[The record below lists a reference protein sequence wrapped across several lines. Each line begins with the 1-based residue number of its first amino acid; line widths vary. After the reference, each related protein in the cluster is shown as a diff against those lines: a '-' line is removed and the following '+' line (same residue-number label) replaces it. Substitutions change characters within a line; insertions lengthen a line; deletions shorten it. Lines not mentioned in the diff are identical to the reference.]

1 MQPLP
6 ACRCRRGCP
15 CHAVVRCCSACSAC
29 SASPLNKVLCRCPTS
44 LAASRCS
51 ATAAGECDDA
61 LHDGMYACPAAA
73 RILYKDT
80 YNAQVQMRC
89 QCAVDGKMT
98 PAPQALRMRR
108 HARRFKARTTA
119 SIAPCLLVVLFVAAL
134 VGSAQAYACTSNADC
149 EYPGCNDRS
158 CSYDSLRCNNGV
170 SDFSCVST
178 TAHSETQCHSSAS

>member
-1 MQPLP
+1 
-6 ACRCRRGCP
+6 
-15 CHAVVRCCSACSAC
+15 
-29 SASPLNKVLCRCPTS
+29 
-44 LAASRCS
+44 
-51 ATAAGECDDA
+51 
-61 LHDGMYACPAAA
+61 MYACPAAA

-134 VGSAQAYACTSNADC
+134 VGSAQAYDCTSDADC
-149 EYPGCNDRS
+149 QYPLCNDIS
-158 CSYDSLRCNNGV
+158 CACSSTSSNCVNGFWTGYSTCNNGV
-170 SDFSCVST
+170 WDAFCVST
-178 TAHSETQCHSSAS
+178 FPISHIDCTMHMLGE

>member
-1 MQPLP
+1 MP
-6 ACRCRRGCP
+6 
-15 CHAVVRCCSACSAC
+15 VVRCCSACALLLC
-29 SASPLNKVLCRCPTS
+29 PASLT
-44 LAASRCS
+44 ASRYS
-51 ATAAGECDDA
+51 TAAAGECDGA

-98 PAPQALRMRR
+98 TAPPQALRMPR

-134 VGSAQAYACTSNADC
+134 VGSAQAYQWYACTSNADC
-149 EYPGCNDRS
+149 EYPGCNDMS
-158 CSYDSLRCNNGV
+158 CSASHSYCNNGV
-170 SDFSCVST
+170 WDARCVST
-178 TAHSETQCHSSAS
+178 TDHSKTHHSSTLHSRFSILIVP

>member
-1 MQPLP
+1 MLLRMP
-6 ACRCRRGCP
+6 
-15 CHAVVRCCSACSAC
+15 VVRCCSACALLLC
-29 SASPLNKVLCRCPTS
+29 PASLT
-44 LAASRCS
+44 ASRYS
-51 ATAAGECDDA
+51 TAAAGECDDA

-134 VGSAQAYACTSNADC
+134 VGSAQAYDCTSDADC
-149 EYPGCNDRS
+149 QYPLCNDIS
-158 CSYDSLRCNNGV
+158 CACSSTSSNCVNGFWTGYSTCNNGV
-170 SDFSCVST
+170 WDAFCVST
-178 TAHSETQCHSSAS
+178 FPISHIDCTMHMLGE